1 MSTLLSERKVGP
13 HFFYK
18 LYCFYFVV
26 HCGSYSKASDYL
38 HISPSSLT
46 HMIQDLEERL
56 KMCLLHRKGK
66 CLLHLSPQGTQILSY
81 STQLVKL
88 LENLEQSLGLNLPFM
103 PAEPHPTISPILYSP
118 EHLNKLFKE
127 LASFFSDETVCR
139 NGLIRRLKE
148 AMLRTV

>member
-1 MSTLLSERKVGP
+1 MSMLLSGRRVGP

-18 LYCFYFVV
+18 LYCFYFVI
-26 HCGSYSKASDYL
+26 HCGSYRKASDYL

-46 HMIQDLEERL
+46 HMIQDLEARL

-88 LENLEQSLGLNLPFM
+88 LENLEQSLGLTPPSM
-103 PAEPHPTISPILYSP
+103 AADPHQTISPILYSP
-118 EHLNKLFKE
+118 EHLTRIPRPNG
-127 LASFFSDETVCR
+127 SF
-139 NGLIRRLKE
+139 L
-148 AMLRTV
+148 